1 MGPPKPGHDRT
12 WVSLRLGTRGSP
24 LARWQAG
31 YAAEALRRRYPGM
44 EIETLVVKTSGDR
57 DQSTPLDNLPHPG
70 YFTRELETALVD
82 GRIDVAVHSLKD
94 MAAQV
99 DDPYRVAAVLPRGP
113 AGDVLVL
120 NARYSR
126 MGEVPADAAFLTGSV
141 RRAQQ
146 LRTLFPGCTTQPVR
160 GNIHTRLRKL
170 TATGADGLVVAAAA
184 LARLEIDGYPTAEL
198 PLDKVVPAP
207 GQGAIALET
216 LVSRTDLGD
225 LLEPL
230 ESVVTRRATD
240 MERHLA
246 YLLEGGCSL
255 PLGAHA
261 SPDSEDGDLLFRA
274 SLGTAGDSPPVY
286 RRLTVG
292 PGVAPSE
299 AAENMAAQFQ
309 KVAIPG

>member
-1 MGPPKPGHDRT
+1 M
-12 WVSLRLGTRGSP
+12 SLRLGTRGSP

-31 YAAEALRRRYPGM
+31 HAAEALRSQYPGM
-44 EIETLVVKTSGDR
+44 EIDTVVVKTSGDH

-70 YFTRELETALVD
+70 YFTRELETALAD
-82 GRIDVAVHSLKD
+82 GRIDVAIHSLKD
-94 MAAQV
+94 MAARV
-99 DDPYRVAAVLPRGP
+99 DEPYRVAAVLPRGP

-126 MGEVPADAAFLTGSV
+126 MNDLPADAAFLTGSV

-146 LRTLFPGCTTQPVR
+146 LRTLFPGCTTRPVR

-170 TATGADGLVVAAAA
+170 AATGADGLVVAAAA
-184 LARLEIDGYPTAEL
+184 LARLEIDGHPTAEL

-207 GQGAIALET
+207 GQAAIALEV
-216 LVSRTDLGD
+216 LASRSDLGE

-230 ESVVTRRATD
+230 ESAVTRRATD

-274 SLGTAGDSPPVY
+274 SLGTAGDTQPVY
-286 RRLTVG
+286 RQLTVG
-292 PGVAPSE
+292 PSVAPSE
-299 AAENMAAQFQ
+299 AAETMAAHFRN
-309 KVAIPG
+309 VAIPG